1 MKMKDSMTAKEFNEL
16 FLSGK
21 IKVSKKRLKINS
33 NELLSENI
41 QTIHSEKKVS
51 KNENKRV
58 NNARKVLHDGITFD
72 STLETH
78 IYDEL
83 KRLNVKIELQKKF
96 VLQDKFKKHGIS
108 WREITWTADF
118 FLPDYG
124 LVIEGKGFET
134 DRYKIVKKIFAF
146 KYDYQVLHIKNKK
159 ELVLINEIIKK
170 Q

>member
-1 MKMKDSMTAKEFNEL
+1 MKDNYTASEFKEL
-16 FLSGK
+16 LDSGK
-21 IKVSKKRLKINS
+21 IKISKKRLKVDS

-41 QTIHSEKKVS
+41 QTTTSNNKVS
-51 KNENKRV
+51 VSENKRV
-58 NNARKVLHDGITFD
+58 KNAKKILHDGLLFD
-72 STLETH
+72 SILETH

-83 KRLNVKIELQKKF
+83 KRLKVNFELQKKF

-134 DRYKIVKKIFAF
+134 DRYKIVKKIFAY
-146 KYDYQVLHIKNKK
+146 KYDYPVMHIKNKK
-159 ELVLINEIIKK
+159 ELVLIEYKLNY
-170 Q
+170 